1 MESQY
6 NNNDFERFLKENA
19 DQYRMFPSENVWKGI
34 HNNLHTR
41 RRWHGI
47 GLALLLLT
55 TGTVSFLMLTHSNK
69 KTELITA
76 TRPAKVKKQA
86 PAPVAAVI
94 TPLKPVVKTPIASPG
109 NQQKNYFMATDDWEY
124 TSISNRNNQVTT
136 GADRLAESGS
146 LRNNNAT
153 AITNP
158 VNHLPRNPG
167 SIIARTNRPEPE
179 LINNSSASANGI
191 LNLVS
196 NSDLLVTTEG
206 PAENSTDKT
215 ETFVPVQRDEY
226 PLTIESVINTYS
238 ATKRKRKAQWQLFI
252 TPNVTYRKLNENK
265 QFISS
270 ARSNMSSPVSSTNI
284 ADLNNLVLHRP
295 DIGLQLG
302 VSVALPLSRKLSF
315 LTGLQFNVSKY
326 DIRAYSFT
334 SEIATIAL
342 SNDYGGTST
351 MSTVSNYRVVGLNG
365 ANKANWLRNFY
376 YSASMPVGLQY
387 KFLKVG
393 NTYAGIS
400 ATTQPTYVLGNRAWV
415 VSTDY
420 KNYVEVPSLTRRWNV
435 NAAMEAFAGFNVGK
449 SAWRIGPQVRY
460 QTMSSYKKQYPV
472 KEHLFDYGLKLGILL
487 NQ

>member
-41 RRWHGI
+41 RKWHGF
-47 GLALLLLT
+47 GLALLLMT
-55 TGTVSFLMLTHSNK
+55 TGTVSFLMLTNSDK
-69 KTELITA
+69 KSGMITA
-76 TRPAKVKKQA
+76 SRPVKQKKQTPA
-86 PAPVAAVI
+86 PAPAVI
-94 TPLKPVVKTPIASPG
+94 TPLKPVSQAPVASPG

-124 TSISNRNNQVTT
+124 TSITNRTNPVTAGNNLMTD
-136 GADRLAESGS
+136 ASS
-146 LRNNNAT
+146 LRNEKNNAVT
-153 AITNP
+153 TQATS
-158 VNHLPRNPG
+158 LPRNPG
-167 SIIARTNRPEPE
+167 AIIVKTNRSESGQ
-179 LINNSSASANGI
+179 INTRSAASTDM

-196 NSDLLVTTEG
+196 ASDLLISPEG
-206 PAENSTDKT
+206 PAENTTDKST
-215 ETFVPVQRDEY
+215 VIPVLQREEY
-226 PLTIESVINTYS
+226 PLTIESVINAYRS
-238 ATKRKRKAQWQLFI
+238 PKRDRKAKWQLFI

-265 QFISS
+265 QFIST
-270 ARSNMSSPVSSTNI
+270 ARTSMSSPVSSTNI

-302 VSVALPLSRKLSF
+302 VSVALPISRKLSF

-376 YSASMPVGLQY
+376 YSMSLPVGLEY

-393 NTYAGIS
+393 RTYAGVS
-400 ATTQPTYVLGNRAWV
+400 ATAQPTYVLGNRAWV

-420 KNYVEVPSLTRRWNV
+420 KNYVEVPSLTRKWNV
-435 NAAMEAFAGFNVGK
+435 NAGIEAFAGFNMGK